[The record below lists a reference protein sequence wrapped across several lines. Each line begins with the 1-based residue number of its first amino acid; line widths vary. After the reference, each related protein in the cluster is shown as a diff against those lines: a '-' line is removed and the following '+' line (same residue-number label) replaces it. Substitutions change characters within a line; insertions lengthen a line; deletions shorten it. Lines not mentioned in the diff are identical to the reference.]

1 MKLFDI
7 TYISLLYIPLTCK
20 FTSRFQDGWGQK
32 PTWNRQSFGGL
43 MLWRQKPNFLKN
55 CSQTRPT
62 QSQICWPYPSLKD
75 QNSLTTCS
83 YCLISIHDI
92 FFIKKSC
99 WIALYIVVVERS
111 SLNFL
116 NRKFTTTQVLKWGKT
131 SHKKSPLQFIKEKY
145 FCKK

>member
-1 MKLFDI
+1 MDWVKNLPEKAI
-7 TYISLLYIPLTCK
+7 I
-20 FTSRFQDGWGQK
+20 
-32 PTWNRQSFGGL
+32 
-43 MLWRQKPNFLKN
+43 WRTQANPRNFLLIWCYEGKN
-55 CSQTRPT
+55 HPIKLIWFSKKLYPNKTHPKVK
-62 QSQICWPYPSLKD
+62 ICWPYLSLKD
-75 QNSLTTCS
+75 QHSLTTCS

-92 FFIKKSC
+92 FSHKKGC

>member
-7 TYISLLYIPLTCK
+7 TYISLLNISLTCK

-43 MLWRQKPNFLKN
+43 MLWRQKPNFLKIVAK
-55 CSQTRPT
+55 QDPPKVK
-62 QSQICWPYPSLKD
+62 ICWPYPSLKD
-75 QNSLTTCS
+75 QHTHYMQLLPHFNSWF
-83 YCLISIHDI
+83 

-99 WIALYIVVVERS
+99 WIAMYIVVVERS